1 VNGGKGARV
10 PRKSRYDNWY
20 HNRFLESLEKISSK
34 TFKGS
39 FLRQMALKQPIS
51 DIMVVVQPKTK
62 RKYKIEKEKEKDVA
76 FEELVTV
83 GETTMEDELLE
94 N

>member
-1 VNGGKGARV
+1 
-10 PRKSRYDNWY
+10 
-20 HNRFLESLEKISSK
+20 
-34 TFKGS
+34 
-39 FLRQMALKQPIS
+39 MALKQPIS